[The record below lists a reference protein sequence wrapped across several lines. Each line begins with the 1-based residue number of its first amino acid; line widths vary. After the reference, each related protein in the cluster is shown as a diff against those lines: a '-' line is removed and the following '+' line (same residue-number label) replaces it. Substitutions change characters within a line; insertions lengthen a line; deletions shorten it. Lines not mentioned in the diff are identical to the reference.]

1 MVILLWAS
9 PPRVTLMGAED
20 PGVLHPSCLISSS
33 FRPGVLLFVCLYKT
47 SVLEEMAFL
56 FIFLLRQRSLLTS
69 LETTSFS
76 LCLKISREILISHNP
91 YRWVHTQK
99 CFQGQRYLKM
109 IWPEFSGSRAM
120 LWSLLQ
126 GTPVSLYELLHWSR
140 RCLSYHP
147 IHLPP
152 PPLTCME
159 NMWARPGS
167 SYL

>member
-9 PPRVTLMGAED
+9 PPTVTLMGAED

-33 FRPGVLLFVCLYKT
+33 FRPRVLLFVCLHKI
-47 SVLEEMAFL
+47 SVLEEMAFH

-91 YRWVHTQK
+91 YRWVHTQE

-120 LWSLLQ
+120 LWSLLHGHSYKLVWALTLIQ
-126 GTPVSLYELLHWSR
+126 KMPLLSPYPSAPTTSNMYGKYVSQAW
-140 RCLSYHP
+140 
-147 IHLPP
+147 
-152 PPLTCME
+152 
-159 NMWARPGS
+159 
-167 SYL
+167 